1 MRGGEPCAPAGAR
14 PSLLLLPCPVAS
26 RLVTGRTTG
35 REGHPGRP
43 CPELPCHPSAAIRS
57 RVALPASTPSS
68 SPHRGPGCLGAVW
81 GCLRP
86 APCSWA
92 AGCVWPLSLPLPGH
106 ASSPRRSRRPG
117 SGTWV
122 LVRTGPRQGAVWSG
136 DPPPSSPGRL
146 SLGFREVPPQLPS
159 HPRLAQNVR
168 AAWGHTD
175 TQTDGARGRAGL
187 GIACGFPEGS
197 PHLCCRGLRQGRL
210 SPRVPGTPTPSCS
223 AGRTR
228 RQPVQR
234 AGPWEARGLPVHGR
248 RRRAGAGALRGPPP
262 GDREL
267 AGLLHHDSL

>member
-1 MRGGEPCAPAGAR
+1 MPQQEPGR
-14 PSLLLLPCPVAS
+14 LLLLPCPVAS
-26 RLVTGRTTG
+26 RLVTGRTMG

-57 RVALPASTPSS
+57 RVTLPASTPSS

-146 SLGFREVPPQLPS
+146 SLGFREVPPPAPES
-159 HPRLAQNVR
+159 PTTGPERSGSVGAH
-168 AAWGHTD
+168 GHTD
-175 TQTDGARGRAGL
+175 GRCQGPGRPGCSLRFPRRVPPSLPPWPPAGEAQPTRPGHPYPVLLCRENPAAACAACWALGGQGPAGARQT
-187 GIACGFPEGS
+187 E
-197 PHLCCRGLRQGRL
+197 
-210 SPRVPGTPTPSCS
+210 
-223 AGRTR
+223 AGRGGGA
-228 RQPVQR
+228 
-234 AGPWEARGLPVHGR
+234 AGPPAR
-248 RRRAGAGALRGPPP
+248 
-262 GDREL
+262 
-267 AGLLHHDSL
+267 